1 MKCTTCS
8 YDKKGYII
16 KVCGP
21 CEEEAIRQRINWWQ
35 EGKKKL
41 KEKNGVNNESR
52 RTNSYGS

>member
-1 MKCTTCS
+1 MECTTCS
-8 YDKKGYII
+8 YDEKGYII

-41 KEKNGVNNESR
+41 KEKNGVNDESR
-52 RTNSYGS
+52 RTYY